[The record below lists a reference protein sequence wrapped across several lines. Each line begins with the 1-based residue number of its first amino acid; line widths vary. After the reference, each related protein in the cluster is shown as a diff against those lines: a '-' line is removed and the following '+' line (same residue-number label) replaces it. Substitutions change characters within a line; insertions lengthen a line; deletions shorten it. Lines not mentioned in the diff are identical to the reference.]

1 MTRAI
6 TTLLGLVLMLLVA
19 STPAVAD
26 SPVGFGQIYL
36 NGALVRTLVPPS
48 ASPQEGTDNFYMVPG
63 VGGVAA
69 VGPGDAGYHGGHW
82 KVFVVS
88 GVITSALTSESAI
101 LAAARAGTIT
111 VTRNA
116 SADFKCPIQP

>member
-1 MTRAI
+1 MTRVVA
-6 TTLLGLVLMLLVA
+6 TLLAAFLTLAVA
-19 STPAVAD
+19 STPADAD
-26 SPVGFGQIYL
+26 SRVTFGQIYL
-36 NGALVRTLVPPS
+36 NGALVRTVIPP
-48 ASPQEGTDNFYMVPG
+48 AAAPKEGTDNFYMVPG

-88 GVITSALTSESAI
+88 GAITSSLTSEAAI
-101 LAAARAGTIT
+101 LAATMAGTIT

-116 SADFKCPIQP
+116 GADFKCPIQP

>member
-1 MTRAI
+1 MTRVA
-6 TTLLGLVLMLLVA
+6 TTLLATVLALAAA

-26 SPVGFGQIYL
+26 SPVTFGQIYL
-36 NGALVRTLVPPS
+36 NGALVRTLVPPA
-48 ASPQEGTDNFYMVPG
+48 ASPKEGTDNFYMVPG

-69 VGPGDAGYHGGHW
+69 VGPGDVGYHGGHW

-88 GVITSALTSESAI
+88 GAISPALTSEAAI
-101 LAAARAGTIT
+101 LAAAQAGTIT

-116 SADFKCPIQP
+116 AADFKCPIQP